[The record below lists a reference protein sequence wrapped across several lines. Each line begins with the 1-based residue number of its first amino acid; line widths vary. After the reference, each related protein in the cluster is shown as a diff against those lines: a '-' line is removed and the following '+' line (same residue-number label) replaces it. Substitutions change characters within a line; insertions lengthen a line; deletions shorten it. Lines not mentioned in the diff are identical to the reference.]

1 MPTNQLKAGAL
12 LNYVIIGL
20 NAFVG
25 LVYTP
30 YMLHKL
36 GQSEYGLYSLVGSVI
51 AYLTLMD
58 FGFGNAVVR
67 YTAKYRAEGK
77 HEEMYRLFGMFFLI
91 YAIISLLG
99 LGGGLALYFNVDAM
113 FGDTMTSIELER
125 AKVMMLILTFNLVF
139 TFLFQIYGSIVT
151 AFESFVFLKGIQIV
165 RIIIQTLI
173 MVLVLSIGYKAV
185 AMVVVV
191 TFFNLATLISNYIYC
206 KSKIKIKIKFGYF
219 DKSLLKEIAVYSFWI
234 FLNLIM
240 NKVYWSTGQFVLGAV
255 SGTIAVS
262 VFSVAILL
270 EGMYM
275 NFSTAIASV
284 FLPRVTSM
292 VASHKSDKEISDL
305 FVRTGRV
312 QYIIMSFVLSGFL
325 VFGLPFIH
333 IWAGYE
339 YTNAYYISVM
349 FFVSLLIP
357 LIQNLGITILQARN
371 QMKFRSLL
379 YLAISVISL
388 LGQIVLSKM
397 YGEVGCAIAISLA
410 LLIGQGLIMN
420 IYYRRRQHLDIKQF
434 WIEIGKMSVFPVF
447 ITIIGLVILRYIH
460 IDSWFSLAIGVVVF
474 TLVYAPLFWHFSMSQ
489 YEKELM
495 NSLVKKVYH
504 KA

>member
-1 MPTNQLKAGAL
+1 MPTNQLKVGAL
-12 LNYVIIGL
+12 LNYIIIGL

-77 HEEMYRLFGMFFLI
+77 HEEMYYLFGMFFFI
-91 YAIISLLG
+91 YAVISLLG

-113 FGDTMTSIELER
+113 FGDTMTTLELDK
-125 AKVMMLILTFNLVF
+125 AKLMMLILTFNLVF
-139 TFLFQIYGSIVT
+139 TFLFQIYSSIVT
-151 AFESFVFLKGIQIV
+151 AFESFVFLKGIQVV
-165 RIIIQTLI
+165 RIILQTLI
-173 MVLVLSIGYKAV
+173 MVLVLFLGYKAI
-185 AMVVVV
+185 AMVIVV
-191 TFFNLATLISNYIYC
+191 TFFNLTTLIANYVYC
-206 KSKIKIKIKFGYF
+206 KSKLKIKIKFGYF
-219 DKSLLKEIAVYSFWI
+219 DKSLLKEIGLYSFWI

-262 VFSVAILL
+262 VFSLAILL

-292 VASHKSDKEISDL
+292 VACHKSDKEISDL

-312 QYIIMSFVLSGFL
+312 QYIVMAFILSGFL
-325 VFGLPFIH
+325 IFGLSFIH
-333 IWAGYE
+333 IWAGAE
-339 YTNAYYISVM
+339 YTDAYYISVM
-349 FFVSLLIP
+349 FFLSLLTP

-379 YLAISVISL
+379 YLFISILSL
-388 LGQIVLSKM
+388 LAQIILSKM
-397 YGEVGCAIAISLA
+397 FGALGCAIAISLA

-420 IYYRRRQHLDIKQF
+420 IYYQRRQHLDIRRF
-434 WIEIGKMSVFPVF
+434 WGEIGKMSVFPTV
-447 ITIIGLVILRYIH
+447 ITVVGIMVLRYIN
-460 IDSWFSLAIGVVVF
+460 INTWFELVIGIIIF
-474 TLVYAPLFWHFSMSQ
+474 ILIYAPMFWNFSMSQ
-489 YEKELM
+489 YEKNLAVSFF
-495 NSLVKKVYH
+495 NNVHRKP
-504 KA
+504 